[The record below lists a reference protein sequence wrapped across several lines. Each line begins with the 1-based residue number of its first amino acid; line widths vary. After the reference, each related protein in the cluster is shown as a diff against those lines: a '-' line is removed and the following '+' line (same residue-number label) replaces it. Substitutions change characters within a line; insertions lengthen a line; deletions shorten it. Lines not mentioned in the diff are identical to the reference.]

1 MHTCDVQCAIF
12 SFNQNYSDHRYLP
25 AAQPSHHSKQ
35 HLSLP
40 VLHYLSKGFVAQIHK
55 QKSIPKKLNRIP
67 NVTAARSRALKTWV
81 STCVTWAVSRPGK
94 KQAYMS
100 YMDLTAQIGG
110 SVLHKNENYMRNKQ
124 RWYRDKTVKEHSCEA
139 GTVISKICRSFPS
152 LYILLSP
159 LIPLI
164 NMKHTAHLKASS
176 SLFGS
181 TESIT
186 HTRKAW
192 HHGNPS
198 CSAQSRAGG
207 LASSNTVTLMVTT
220 HKFVSYF
227 FIVNNLIKLA
237 DVFILERY
245 LLECN

>member
-1 MHTCDVQCAIF
+1 MAQFFTKMKTTCET
-12 SFNQNYSDHRYLP
+12 S
-25 AAQPSHHSKQ
+25 
-35 HLSLP
+35 
-40 VLHYLSKGFVAQIHK
+40 
-55 QKSIPKKLNRIP
+55 
-67 NVTAARSRALKTWV
+67 
-81 STCVTWAVSRPGK
+81 
-94 KQAYMS
+94 
-100 YMDLTAQIGG
+100 
-110 SVLHKNENYMRNKQ
+110 SVDTEITL
-124 RWYRDKTVKEHSCEA
+124 KEHNCEA